1 MRCDEVRKDDHALRD
16 WLKNGSRFDAGQL
29 LTAACIPAEQWPR
42 GQSQAPFPHLTRK
55 ELNMRRRS
63 GRAQAIGTR
72 MPITLP
78 LIEMGQTDRQLHN
91 MLGETQQTA
100 AAAILE

>member
-1 MRCDEVRKDDHALRD
+1 
-16 WLKNGSRFDAGQL
+16 
-29 LTAACIPAEQWPR
+29 
-42 GQSQAPFPHLTRK
+42 
-55 ELNMRRRS
+55 MRRRS